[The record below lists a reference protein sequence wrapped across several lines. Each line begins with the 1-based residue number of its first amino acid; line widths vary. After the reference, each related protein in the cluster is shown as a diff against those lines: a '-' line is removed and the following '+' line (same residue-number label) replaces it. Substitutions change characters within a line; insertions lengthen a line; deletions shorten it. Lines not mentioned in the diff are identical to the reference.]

1 MKNVTQI
8 LQPDQIA
15 LAAQLLLER
24 KLVAFPTDT
33 VYGLGTLAFD
43 GPTALKLY
51 VAKERPPEKAIPVLI
66 ADNADLDLVATDV
79 PPIAYQLMARFWP
92 GALTL
97 VVPKLPSV
105 PMEVSASETVAVRIP
120 DHDLTRALMRLTG
133 PLAVT
138 SANRSTG
145 PNPRT
150 AQEVLA
156 QLDGRI
162 DAILDGGAT
171 PGGIP
176 STVLDCTQAVPR
188 ILREGA
194 LAEQIAVFL
203 REVM

>member
-1 MKNVTQI
+1 VKNVTQI
-8 LQPDQIA
+8 LQPDQLS
-15 LAAQLLLER
+15 LAAQLLLDR
-24 KLVAFPTDT
+24 RLVAFPTDT
-33 VYGLGTLAFD
+33 VYGLGALAFD

-66 ADNADLDLVATDV
+66 ADNAELDRVAMDV
-79 PPIAYQLMARFWP
+79 PPIAYRLIERFWP

-97 VVPKLPSV
+97 VVPKLPGV
-105 PMEVSASETVAVRIP
+105 PMEVSASETFAVRIP
-120 DHDLTRALMRLTG
+120 EHDLARALMRLTG

-162 DAILDGGAT
+162 DAILDGGVT
-171 PGGIP
+171 PGGVP
-176 STVLDCTQAVPR
+176 STVLDCTQTVPR

-194 LAEQIAVFL
+194 LADQIAVFL
-203 REVM
+203 REAM

>member
-1 MKNVTQI
+1 MTQI
-8 LQPDQIA
+8 LQPDQIS
-15 LAAQLLLER
+15 LAAQLLLDR

-66 ADNADLDLVATDV
+66 ADNADLDQVATEV
-79 PPIAYQLMARFWP
+79 PPIAYRLMDRFWP

-105 PMEVSASETVAVRIP
+105 PMEVSASETVAVRMP
-120 DHDLTRALMRLTG
+120 DHDLTRALLRLTG

-162 DAILDGGAT
+162 NAILDGGTT

-188 ILREGA
+188 ILRAGA
-194 LAEQIAVFL
+194 LADQIAVFL

>member
-1 MKNVTQI
+1 MTRI
-8 LQPDQIA
+8 LQPDQIS
-15 LAAQLLLER
+15 LAAQWLHEG
-24 KLVAFPTDT
+24 KLVAMPTDT

-51 VAKERPPEKAIPVLI
+51 VAKDRPPERAIPVLI
-66 ADNADLDLVATDV
+66 ADSVDLDRVATDI
-79 PPIAYQLMARFWP
+79 PPIAYRLMERFWP

-120 DHDLTRALMRLTG
+120 DLDLARALMRLTG

-138 SANRSTG
+138 SANRSAG

-150 AQEVLA
+150 AQEVLD

-162 DAILDGGAT
+162 DAILDGGTT
-171 PGGIP
+171 PGGVP
-176 STVLDCTQAVPR
+176 STVLDCTQAAPR
-188 ILREGA
+188 ILRAGA
-194 LAEQIAVFL
+194 MADQIEAFL
-203 REVM
+203 RETM

>member
-1 MKNVTQI
+1 MTT
-8 LQPDQIA
+8 LLTPDQ
-15 LAAQLLLER
+15 LSFAAQLLLNG

-43 GPTALKLY
+43 GPTVLKLY
-51 VAKERPPEKAIPVLI
+51 VAKDRPPERAIPILI
-66 ADNADLDLVATDV
+66 ADSADLDRVAMDI
-79 PPIAYQLMARFWP
+79 PLLAYRLMERFWP

-97 VVPKLPSV
+97 IVPKLPSV

-120 DHDLTRALMRLTG
+120 DLELARALMRLTG

-138 SANRSTG
+138 SANRSAG

-162 DAILDGGAT
+162 DAILDGGST
-171 PGGIP
+171 PGGVP

-188 ILREGA
+188 ILRAGA
-194 LAEQIAVFL
+194 IADQIEAFL
-203 REVM
+203 LETM

>member
-1 MKNVTQI
+1 MTQI
-8 LQPDQIA
+8 LQPDQ
-15 LAAQLLLER
+15 LSVAAQWLLER

-120 DHDLTRALMRLTG
+120 DHDLVRALMRLTG

-176 STVLDCTQAVPR
+176 STVLDCTQPMPR
-188 ILREGA
+188 ILRAGA
-194 LAEQIAVFL
+194 LADHIAAFL
-203 REVM
+203 REAM

>member
-8 LQPDQIA
+8 LQPDQLS
-15 LAAQLLLER
+15 LAAQFLLER

-51 VAKERPPEKAIPVLI
+51 VAKERPPEKAIPILI
-66 ADNADLDLVATDV
+66 ADIADLDQVATDV
-79 PPIAYQLMARFWP
+79 PPIAYRLMERFWP

-97 VVPKLPSV
+97 VVPKLASV

-120 DHDLTRALMRLTG
+120 DYDLSRALLRLTG

-156 QLDGRI
+156 QLAGRI
-162 DAILDGGAT
+162 DAILDGGVT
-171 PGGIP
+171 PGGVP
-176 STVLDCTQAVPR
+176 STVLDCTQAEPR
-188 ILREGA
+188 ILREGS
-194 LAEQIAVFL
+194 LADQIAVFL
-203 REVM
+203 REAM

>member
-1 MKNVTQI
+1 MTQV
-8 LQPDQIA
+8 LLPDQIE
-15 LAAQLLLER
+15 LAAQWLIAR

-51 VAKERPPEKAIPVLI
+51 VAKERPPEKAIPVLM
-66 ADNADLDLVATDV
+66 ADASDLDRVAMDV
-79 PPIAYQLMARFWP
+79 PQIAYRLMERFWP

-97 VVPKLPSV
+97 VVPKLLSV

-120 DHDLTRALMRLTG
+120 DHDLARALLRLTG

-150 AQEVLA
+150 AQEVLE

-162 DAILDGGAT
+162 DAILDGGVT

-176 STVLDCTQAVPR
+176 STVLDCTQARPR

-194 LAEQIAVFL
+194 LADQLAVFL
-203 REVM
+203 REAM